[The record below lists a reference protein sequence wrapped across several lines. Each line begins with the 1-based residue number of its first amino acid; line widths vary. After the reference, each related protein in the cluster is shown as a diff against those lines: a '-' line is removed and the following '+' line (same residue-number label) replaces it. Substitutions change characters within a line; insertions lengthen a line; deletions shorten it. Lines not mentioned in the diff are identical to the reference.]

1 MNTKEKFYV
10 KECLD
15 ITCFN
20 YLDGRYCLI
29 EEDVE
34 AMESFNKGVIASI
47 NTEIHNVELSE
58 QVEIINMSGKYY
70 EDGKELD
77 LKMFSESEDIRD
89 IIPRTLY
96 EKLDDSSIKDNLPFK
111 KDDNGRFMVYLNPYV
126 PTSIT
131 SLVYS
136 KLIEDGED
144 NEVKNISMKFAGIYI
159 TAKLNGEEVIPVIS
173 VGFTMHKDT
182 AENGLGVLYTF
193 SLR

>member
-1 MNTKEKFYV
+1 MENKNKYYV

-47 NTEIHNVELSE
+47 NTEVHNVEQSE
-58 QVEIINMSGKYY
+58 QVEVINMDGKYF

-77 LKMFSESEDIRD
+77 LKMFPEKEEIRD
-89 IIPRTLY
+89 IIPKSLY
-96 EKLDDSSIKDNLPFK
+96 DKLDDGERKASLPFK
-111 KDDNGRFMVYLNPYV
+111 VNENGKFEVYLNPYV
-126 PTSIT
+126 PMSIT

-136 KLIEDGED
+136 KLIDDGTE
-144 NEVKNISMKFAGIYI
+144 NEVNNISMKFAGIYI
-159 TAKLNGEEVIPVIS
+159 TACVTEEEVIPVIS
-173 VGFTMHKDT
+173 VGFTMHKDL

-193 SLR
+193 SLK